1 MNVVLKNSGRI
12 FYLGYFFK
20 FKIFGNKRKV
30 LSQRMSIWKMK
41 IIIHTMIHTI
51 CRGVTRTVA
60 PKVKEINLS

>member
-41 IIIHTMIHTI
+41 IIIHTI